1 MRGGISL
8 RRRSQARRDLLYPFL
23 HVPSPLRYSFNSAPC
38 AAERMLQIL
47 SMSIFIHIISHYSS
61 SLSTGNFK
69 KESPMFVIFTLF
81 PASSYSTSPKFM
93 KNRNTS
99 CNFHSSM
106 WKMEEISE
114 TECHFPSLNIS
125 NISSNFSTD
134 IDISHH
140 HRFL

>member
-8 RRRSQARRDLLYPFL
+8 RRRSQAKRNLLYPFL
-23 HVPSPLRYSFNSAPC
+23 HVSSPLR
-38 AAERMLQIL
+38 
-47 SMSIFIHIISHYSS
+47 SIQPRVRQTTCFKYFPHSHYSS

-69 KESPMFVIFTLF
+69 KESPMFVIFTLS
-81 PASSYSTSPKFM
+81 PASSYSTSLKFM

-114 TECHFPSLNIS
+114 IECHFPSLNIS